1 MRRLG
6 VFLMV
11 IWIALSSMGQS
22 IQHEFTEGLPRG
34 CRRDMMLKK
43 RGAMMAKSRRVPG
56 ATPRNLD
63 AFKGNRH
70 QLVVLVS
77 FADLKFLQED
87 PLPVW
92 DRILNEV
99 GYHEG
104 QYRGSVHDYFYDQ
117 SYQQFDLTFDLMYV
131 ELSEGRAKYRSTDT
145 DDENSK
151 YLIYDIVDVLLTR
164 DIDWS
169 IYDWNEDGEIDQLLV
184 IYAGKG
190 MNVDGGSHSI
200 WPHQWWLSEHE
211 DCQPRTVSSDDK
223 SYIIDTYC
231 VVMETANN
239 PTVMTSFG
247 TLCHEY
253 SHCFGLPD
261 FYNSTKTIVNEW
273 DLMDYGCYNGKS
285 YCPCNYSAHERMFMG
300 WLTPTELLSKTSV
313 SNLHPLHQAAE
324 AYLVR
329 NDGWADEFYM
339 LENRQQEGWD
349 AYLPGSGLIIF
360 HVDYNEYVWLIGVPN
375 GDEKQPHYRIIPANN
390 KATATYGYNIKEWGY
405 PYVNGT
411 EVNNA
416 LTNHSLP
423 VAKVNN
429 KNIDGSYYMS
439 KPITNI
445 SVTDGIA
452 SFDFL
457 ADETGI
463 EDVIWQKDTGTS
475 IYNLQGQHL
484 SSPVRGINIIGG
496 QKVWV
501 R

>member
-11 IWIALSSMGQS
+11 VWIALSSMGQS
-22 IQHEFTEGLPRG
+22 IPHEATEGLPRG
-34 CRRDMMLKK
+34 CRRDLMLQK
-43 RGAMMAKSRRVPG
+43 RGAMMAKARRVPG
-56 ATPRNLD
+56 ATRNLD
-63 AFKGNRH
+63 AFKGKRH

-77 FADLKFLQED
+77 FADLKFLEAD

-92 DRILNEV
+92 NRIFNEV
-99 GYHEG
+99 GYHEDS
-104 QYRGSVHDYFYDQ
+104 YVGSVHDYFYDQ
-117 SYQQFDLTFDLMYV
+117 SYQQFDLTFDLLYV
-131 ELSEGRAKYRSTDT
+131 ELSESRVKYRSTEQ

-151 YLIYDIVDVLLTR
+151 YLINDIVDVLLTY

-169 IYDWNEDGEIDQLLV
+169 PYDWNDDGEIDQLLV
-184 IYAGKG
+184 VFAGKG
-190 MNVDGGSHSI
+190 MNIDGDKNSI
-200 WPHQWWLSEHE
+200 WPHQWWLSEHKG
-211 DCQPRTVSSDDK
+211 CQPRSVSSDGK
-223 SYIIDTYC
+223 SYLIDAYC

-239 PTVMTSFG
+239 PTVMTAFG

-261 FYNSTKTIVNEW
+261 FYNSNTTVVREW

-285 YCPCNYSAHERMFMG
+285 FCPCNYSAHERMFMG

-313 SNLHPLHQAAE
+313 NNLYPLSQAAE

-329 NDGWADEFYM
+329 NDGWEDEYYV

-360 HVDYNEYVWLIGVPN
+360 HVDYDEYVWLVGVPN
-375 GDEKQPHYRIIPANN
+375 GDTKQPHYRIIPANN
-390 KATATYGYNIKEWGY
+390 KTSTYYVKSWGY
-405 PYVNGT
+405 PYRDGDNI
-411 EVNNA
+411 NNA
-416 LTNHSLP
+416 LTNHTLP
-423 VAKVNN
+423 VAKTNH
-429 KNIDGSYYMS
+429 KNVDGSYFMS

-445 SVTDGIA
+445 SVTNGLA

-463 EDVIWQKDTGTS
+463 EEVEWKKDDDGNV
-475 IYNLQGQHL
+475 YNLQGQRL
-484 SSPVRGINIIGG
+484 SEPAKGINIVGG
-496 QKVWV
+496 QKVWL